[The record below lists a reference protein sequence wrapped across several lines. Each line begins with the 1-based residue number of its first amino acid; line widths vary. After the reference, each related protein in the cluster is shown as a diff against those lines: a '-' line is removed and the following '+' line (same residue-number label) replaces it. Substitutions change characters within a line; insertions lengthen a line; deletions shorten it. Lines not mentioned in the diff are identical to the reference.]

1 VIDIHSHI
9 IFNVDDGSE
18 SFDETLKMLEEAK
31 SVGVE
36 TVFATPHFMDHVL
49 NPEKTMNNFR
59 MLLDK
64 ACEIGVD
71 VKLGFEVILHPL
83 LLKRIEIAEQHTMN
97 ETEYILVEFP
107 FNSSFDLSRKVLS
120 QIQKRGLIPIIAHP
134 ERIEVLMKK
143 RRLIRELKES
153 GCLIQVNAGSITG
166 FYGEKARTVVQ
177 QIIEDKLADFVASDA
192 HKTGYYDR
200 YLKGFHMVAGWTDE
214 EYAENLFKTNAQRL
228 LSN

>member
-49 NPEKTMNNFR
+49 NPDKTMNNFK

-177 QIIEDKLADFVASDA
+177 QIIEDKLADFIASDA

-200 YLKGFHMVAGWTDE
+200 YLKSFHMVAGWTDE